1 MEVEARSQK
10 ISNTLSKGRFIIP
23 DFQREYDWEENE
35 INELLEDLQDVRPDE
50 SYFIGHMVF
59 EGKFGGNEFK
69 VIDGQQRITTITI
82 MLCVIRDLFFEKEL
96 NNLAEGINDK
106 YIFAKD
112 VDNNSYIIL
121 ENKMPYPILQS
132 YVQNI
137 PSEKNKSQKPTKSG
151 EKKIIKAY
159 DYFYILFKDKE
170 VKELKE
176 LRDKILNLEVIFVA
190 TSDNVD
196 AYSIFMTLN
205 ATGKDLTAVDLIKN
219 QVFHLYPRQPHIDE
233 PNDTW
238 KKILNNTNYK
248 AIKFFNNY
256 WSSRFKKISE
266 SRLFKEFYKN
276 IVKEKIPIKAFLQQ
290 LLDDSFIY
298 RKINT
303 PSKEDWTGQNEYS
316 IYFSIYAISEVFGID
331 VANAMLISLIREYQN
346 KKISLYYITKALN
359 SIEKFHFIHNAICSN
374 RSSGLDQMYSKY
386 SRELLNAT
394 NKQEKHLIIDKFIK
408 NLEEKLPN
416 KVKFEANFDS
426 KLQYLSKN
434 TKQKKLVSYILTK
447 IELKKQNKNVELHN
461 ISIEH
466 IYPEKS
472 AGKWEAIEGKYIS
485 NIGNL
490 VLLDAGLNSKIGNI
504 TYPEKKSIII
514 EESTIISTKEIFEK
528 YINWS
533 SKEIEERRNFLVEYT
548 YNDLW
553 K

>member
-1 MEVEARSQK
+1 MDVEARSQK
-10 ISNTLSKGRFIIP
+10 ILNTLSKGKFIIP

-35 INELLEDLQDVRPDE
+35 INELLEDLQDVRPNE

-59 EGKFGGNEFK
+59 EGKFEGNEFK

-82 MLCVIRDLFFEKEL
+82 MLCVIRDLFFEKGL
-96 NNLAEGINDK
+96 NNLAEGINNK

-112 VDNNSYIIL
+112 VDNNPYIIL
-121 ENKMPYPILQS
+121 ENRMPYPILQS

-137 PSEKNKSQKPTKSG
+137 PSEKNKSQKPIKSG
-151 EKKIIKAY
+151 ERKIIKAY
-159 DYFYILFKDKE
+159 DHFYNLFKNKE
-170 VKELKE
+170 EHELKD

-205 ATGKDLTAVDLIKN
+205 ATGKDLTVVDLIKN
-219 QVFHLYPRQPHIDE
+219 QVFHLFHRQPHIDE

-238 KKILNNTNYK
+238 KKILDNTNGK
-248 AIKFFNNY
+248 AIKFFNYY
-256 WSSRFKKISE
+256 WSSRYKKISD

-276 IVKEKIPIKAFLQQ
+276 IIKKGIPIKDFLQQ

-303 PSKEDWTGQNEYS
+303 PSKEDWTGQNEYP
-316 IYFSIYAISEVFGID
+316 IYFSIYAISEVFSID
-331 VANAMLISLIREYQN
+331 VANAMLISLIREYHN
-346 KKISLYYITKALN
+346 KKISLNYITKALN

-374 RSSGLDQMYSKY
+374 RSSGLDQLYSKY
-386 SRELLNAT
+386 SRDLLNAADR
-394 NKQEKHLIIDKFIK
+394 QEKHLVIDKFIK
-408 NLEEKLPN
+408 NLEERQPD

-426 KLQYLSKN
+426 KLQYLSKSI
-434 TKQKKLVSYILTK
+434 KQKKLVNYVLRK

-472 AGKWEAIEGKYIS
+472 AGKWEIIEDKYIS

-490 VLLDAGLNSKIGNI
+490 VLLDAGLNSKIGNM
-504 TYPEKKSIII
+504 TYPEKKDIII
-514 EESTIISTKEIFEK
+514 KESKIISTQEIFEK

-533 SKEIEERRNFLVEYT
+533 SKEIEERRNFLVEYI

-553 K
+553 T

>member
-1 MEVEARSQK
+1 
-10 ISNTLSKGRFIIP
+10 
-23 DFQREYDWEENE
+23 
-35 INELLEDLQDVRPDE
+35 
-50 SYFIGHMVF
+50 
-59 EGKFGGNEFK
+59 
-69 VIDGQQRITTITI
+69 

-112 VDNNSYIIL
+112 VDNNPYIIL

-159 DYFYILFKDKE
+159 EHFYNLFKNKE
-170 VKELKE
+170 EHELKD
-176 LRDKILNLEVIFVA
+176 LRDKILNLELIFVA

-205 ATGKDLTAVDLIKN
+205 ATGKDLTVVDLIKN
-219 QVFHLYPRQPHIDE
+219 QVFHLYPKQPHIDE

-238 KKILNNTNYK
+238 KKILNNTNDK

-276 IVKEKIPIKAFLQQ
+276 IIKEKIPIKVFLQE

-408 NLEEKLPN
+408 NLEEKLPS

-426 KLQYLSKN
+426 KLQYLSKT
-434 TKQKKLVSYILTK
+434 TKQKKLVSYILRK
-447 IELKKQNKNVELHN
+447 IELKKQNINVELHN

-472 AGKWEAIEGKYIS
+472 VGKWGTIEDKYIS

-490 VLLDAGLNSKIGNI
+490 VLLDAGLNSKIGNM
-504 TYPEKKSIII
+504 TYPEKKNIII
-514 EESTIISTKEIFEK
+514 KESTIISTKEIFEK

-533 SKEIEERRNFLVEYT
+533 SREIEERRNFLVEYT

-553 K
+553 T

>member
-1 MEVEARSQK
+1 MDVEARSQK
-10 ISNTLSKGRFIIP
+10 ILNTLSKGRFIIP

-35 INELLEDLQDVRPDE
+35 INELLGDLQDVRPNE

-59 EGKFGGNEFK
+59 EGKFEGNEFK
-69 VIDGQQRITTITI
+69 VIDGQKRITKITI
-82 MLCVIRDLFFEKEL
+82 MLCVIRDLFFEKGL

-112 VDNNSYIIL
+112 VDNNPYIIL
-121 ENKMPYPILQS
+121 ENRMPYPILQS
-132 YVQNI
+132 YVQSI
-137 PSEKNKSQKPTKSG
+137 PSKKDKSQKPTKSG

-159 DYFYILFKDKE
+159 DHFYTLFKNKE
-170 VKELKE
+170 EQELKD

-205 ATGKDLTAVDLIKN
+205 ATGKDLTVVDLIKN

-238 KKILNNTNYK
+238 KKILDNTNDK

-256 WSSRFKKISE
+256 WSSRYKKISD
-266 SRLFKEFYKN
+266 SRLFKEFHN
-276 IVKEKIPIKAFLQQ
+276 IIKKKVPIKDFLKQ
-290 LLDDSFIY
+290 LLDDSLIY

-303 PSKEDWTGQNEYS
+303 PSKEDWIGQNEYP

-331 VANAMLISLIREYQN
+331 VANAMLMSLIREYDN
-346 KKISLYYITKALN
+346 KHISLNYITKALN

-374 RSSGLDQMYSKY
+374 RSSGLDQLYSKY
-386 SRELLNAT
+386 SRDLLNAADR
-394 NKQEKHLIIDKFIK
+394 QEKHLVIDKFIK
-408 NLEEKLPN
+408 NLEEKLPD
-416 KVKFEANFDS
+416 KVTFETNFDS
-426 KLQYLSKN
+426 KLQYLSKS
-434 TKQKKLVSYILTK
+434 TKQKKLVSYVLTR

-472 AGKWEAIEGKYIS
+472 AGKWETIEGKYIS

>member
-1 MEVEARSQK
+1 MEVEAHSQK
-10 ISNTLSKGRFIIP
+10 ISSTLSKGRFIIP
-23 DFQREYDWEENE
+23 DFQRENDWEENE
-35 INELLEDLQDVRPDE
+35 INELLEDLQDVRPNE

-112 VDNNSYIIL
+112 VDNNPYIIL
-121 ENKMPYPILQS
+121 GNKMPYPILQS
-132 YVQNI
+132 YVQSI
-137 PSEKNKSQKPTKSG
+137 PSKKDKSQKPTKSG

-159 DYFYILFKDKE
+159 DYFYNLFRDKE
-170 VKELKE
+170 IQDLKD

-238 KKILNNTNYK
+238 KKILDNTNDK

-256 WSSRFKKISE
+256 WSSRYKKISD

-276 IVKEKIPIKAFLQQ
+276 IIRKKIPIKDFLEQ
-290 LLDDSFIY
+290 LVADSLIY
-298 RKINT
+298 KKIST
-303 PSKEDWTGQNEYS
+303 PSKEDWTRQNEYP
-316 IYFSIYAISEVFGID
+316 IYFSIYAISEVFGVDI
-331 VANAMLISLIREYQN
+331 ANAMLMSLIREYQN
-346 KKISLYYITKALN
+346 KNISLCYITKALS

-374 RSSGLDQMYSKY
+374 RSSGLDQLYSKY
-386 SRELLNAT
+386 SKELLNAT
-394 NKQEKHLIIDKFIK
+394 NKQEKHLIIDKFIR
-408 NLEEKLPN
+408 NLEDKLPDRL
-416 KVKFEANFDS
+416 KFEANFDS
-426 KLQYLSKN
+426 KLQYLSKS
-434 TKQKKLVSYILTK
+434 TKQKKLVNYILRK
-447 IELKKQNKNVELHN
+447 IELKKQNKNIELHS

-472 AGKWEAIEGKYIS
+472 AGKWETIDDKYIS

-490 VLLDAGLNSKIGNI
+490 VLLDAGLNSKIGNM
-504 TYPEKKSIII
+504 TYPEKKEIII
-514 EESTIISTKEIFEK
+514 KESKIISTQEIFEK

-533 SKEIEERRNFLVEYT
+533 SKEIEERRNFLVEYI

-553 K
+553 T

>member
-1 MEVEARSQK
+1 MDVEARSQK
-10 ISNTLSKGRFIIP
+10 ILNTLSKGRFIIP

-35 INELLEDLQDVRPDE
+35 INELLEDLQDVRPNE

-59 EGKFGGNEFK
+59 EGKFEGNEFK

-82 MLCVIRDLFFEKEL
+82 MLCVIRDLFFEKGL
-96 NNLAEGINDK
+96 SNLAEGINDK

-112 VDNNSYIIL
+112 VDNNPYIIL
-121 ENKMPYPILQS
+121 ENRMPYPILQS
-132 YVQNI
+132 YVQSI
-137 PSEKNKSQKPTKSG
+137 PSKKDKSQKPTKSG

-159 DYFYILFKDKE
+159 DHFYALFKNKE
-170 VKELKE
+170 EQELKD

-205 ATGKDLTAVDLIKN
+205 ATGKDLTVVDLIKN

-238 KKILNNTNYK
+238 KKILDNINDK

-256 WSSRFKKISE
+256 WSSRYKKISD

-276 IVKEKIPIKAFLQQ
+276 IIKKKVPIKDFLQQ
-290 LLDDSFIY
+290 LLADSFIY

-303 PSKEDWTGQNEYS
+303 PSKEDWTGQNEYP
-316 IYFSIYAISEVFGID
+316 IYFSIYAINEVFGVD
-331 VANAMLISLIREYQN
+331 VANAMLMSLIREYHN
-346 KKISLYYITKALN
+346 KHISLDYITKALN

-374 RSSGLDQMYSKY
+374 RSSGLDQLYSKY

-394 NKQEKHLIIDKFIK
+394 NKQKKHLIIDKFIK
-408 NLEEKLPN
+408 NFEEKLPN

-426 KLQYLSKN
+426 KLQYLSKS
-434 TKQKKLVSYILTK
+434 TKQKKLVNYILRK

-472 AGKWEAIEGKYIS
+472 AEKWETIEDKYIS

-490 VLLDAGLNSKIGNI
+490 VLLDAGLNSKIGNM
-504 TYPEKKSIII
+504 TYPEKKNIII
-514 EESTIISTKEIFEK
+514 KESKIISTQEIFKK
-528 YINWS
+528 YVNWS

-553 K
+553 T

>member
-1 MEVEARSQK
+1 MEVVAHSQK
-10 ISNTLSKGRFIIP
+10 ISSTLTKGRFIIP

-35 INELLEDLQDVRPDE
+35 INEFLEDLQDIKPDE
-50 SYFIGHMVF
+50 NYFIGHMVF
-59 EGKFGGNEFK
+59 EGKFTENEFK

-82 MLCVIRDLFFEKEL
+82 MLCVIRDLFFEKGL

-112 VDNNSYIIL
+112 VDNNPYIIL
-121 ENKMPYPILQS
+121 ENRMPYPILQS
-132 YVQNI
+132 YVQSI
-137 PSEKNKSQKPTKSG
+137 PSKKDKSQKPTKSG

-159 DYFYILFKDKE
+159 DHFYTLFKNKGE
-170 VKELKE
+170 QELKD

-205 ATGKDLTAVDLIKN
+205 ATGKDLTVVDLIKN

-238 KKILNNTNYK
+238 KKILDNTNDK

-256 WSSRFKKISE
+256 WSSRYKKISD
-266 SRLFKEFYKN
+266 SRLFKEFHKN
-276 IVKEKIPIKAFLQQ
+276 IIKKKVPIKDFLKQ
-290 LLDDSFIY
+290 LLDDSLIY

-303 PSKEDWTGQNEYS
+303 PSKEDWIGQNEYP

-346 KKISLYYITKALN
+346 KSISLHYITKALN

-374 RSSGLDQMYSKY
+374 RSSGLDQLYSKY

-408 NLEEKLPN
+408 KLEEKLPN
-416 KVKFEANFDS
+416 KVEFEANFGL
-426 KLQYLSKN
+426 KLRYLSKS
-434 TKQKKLVSYILTK
+434 TKQKKLVSYILKK
-447 IELKKQNKNVELHN
+447 IELKEQNNNIELHN

-466 IYPEKS
+466 IYPEKHQE
-472 AGKWEAIEGKYIS
+472 KWETIEDKYIS

-490 VLLDAGLNSKIGNI
+490 VLLDAGLNSKIGNL
-504 TYPEKKSIII
+504 TYQEKKNIVIKDSK
-514 EESTIISTKEIFEK
+514 IISTQKVFTE
-528 YINWS
+528 YNNWS
-533 SKEIEERRNFLVEYT
+533 SKEITERRDLLVEYT

>member
-1 MEVEARSQK
+1 MDVEARSQK
-10 ISNTLSKGRFIIP
+10 ILNTLSKGRFIIP

-35 INELLEDLQDVRPDE
+35 INELLGDLQDVRPNE

-59 EGKFGGNEFK
+59 EGKFEGNEFK

-82 MLCVIRDLFFEKEL
+82 MLCVIRDLFFEKGL

-112 VDNNSYIIL
+112 VDNNPYIIL
-121 ENKMPYPILQS
+121 ENRMPYPILQS
-132 YVQNI
+132 YVQSI
-137 PSEKNKSQKPTKSG
+137 PSKKDKSQKPTKSG

-159 DYFYILFKDKE
+159 DHFYTLFKNKE
-170 VKELKE
+170 EQELKD

-205 ATGKDLTAVDLIKN
+205 ATGKDLTVVDLIKN
-219 QVFHLYPRQPHIDE
+219 QVFHLYPGQPHIDE

-238 KKILNNTNYK
+238 KKILDNTNDK

-256 WSSRFKKISE
+256 WSSRYKKISD
-266 SRLFKEFYKN
+266 SRLFKEFHKN
-276 IVKEKIPIKAFLQQ
+276 IIKKKVPIKDFLKQ
-290 LLDDSFIY
+290 LLDDSLIY

-303 PSKEDWTGQNEYS
+303 PSKEDWIGQNEYP
-316 IYFSIYAISEVFGID
+316 IYFSIYAISEVFSID
-331 VANAMLISLIREYQN
+331 VANAMLMSLIREYDN
-346 KKISLYYITKALN
+346 KHISLNYITKALN

-374 RSSGLDQMYSKY
+374 RSSGLDQLYSKY

-394 NKQEKHLIIDKFIK
+394 NKQEKHHIIDKFIK
-408 NLEEKLPN
+408 NLEEKLPD
-416 KVKFEANFDS
+416 KVTFETNFDS
-426 KLQYLSKN
+426 KLQYLSKS
-434 TKQKKLVSYILTK
+434 TKQKKLVSYVLTR

-472 AGKWEAIEGKYIS
+472 AGKWETIEGKYIS
-485 NIGNL
+485 NIGIFQIL
-490 VLLDAGLNSKIGNI
+490 VI
-504 TYPEKKSIII
+504 
-514 EESTIISTKEIFEK
+514 
-528 YINWS
+528 
-533 SKEIEERRNFLVEYT
+533 
-548 YNDLW
+548 
-553 K
+553 

>member
-1 MEVEARSQK
+1 MIKQL
-10 ISNTLSKGRFIIP
+10 NFLII
-23 DFQREYDWEENE
+23 
-35 INELLEDLQDVRPDE
+35 
-50 SYFIGHMVF
+50 IG
-59 EGKFGGNEFK
+59 
-69 VIDGQQRITTITI
+69 
-82 MLCVIRDLFFEKEL
+82 
-96 NNLAEGINDK
+96 
-106 YIFAKD
+106 
-112 VDNNSYIIL
+112 
-121 ENKMPYPILQS
+121 
-132 YVQNI
+132 
-137 PSEKNKSQKPTKSG
+137 
-151 EKKIIKAY
+151 
-159 DYFYILFKDKE
+159 
-170 VKELKE
+170 
-176 LRDKILNLEVIFVA
+176 
-190 TSDNVD
+190 
-196 AYSIFMTLN
+196 
-205 ATGKDLTAVDLIKN
+205 
-219 QVFHLYPRQPHIDE
+219 
-233 PNDTW
+233 
-238 KKILNNTNYK
+238 
-248 AIKFFNNY
+248 
-256 WSSRFKKISE
+256 KKISE

-303 PSKEDWTGQNEYS
+303 PSREDWTGQNEYS

-426 KLQYLSKN
+426 KLQYLSKT
-434 TKQKKLVSYILTK
+434 TKQKKLVSYILRK

-472 AGKWEAIEGKYIS
+472 VGKWETIEDKYIS

-490 VLLDAGLNSKIGNI
+490 VLLDAGLNSKVGNM
-504 TYPEKKSIII
+504 TYPEKKNIII
-514 EESTIISTKEIFEK
+514 KESTIISTKEIFEK

-533 SKEIEERRNFLVEYT
+533 SREIEERRNFLVEYT

-553 K
+553 T